1 MIPKEFFTVQ
11 SMLTLTG
18 AAGMTLVI
26 SNGIQQAFSKNPRWL
41 ALIIAQILSI
51 MGTYISHKPDAD
63 WTDYFVAVVN
73 GFLIFV
79 TAAGG
84 THIGGGGGAQGQPRG
99 PQNLTKRGKRA
110 FFTPWF

>member
-26 SNGIQQAFSKNPRWL
+26 ANGVQLAFNTNPRWL
-41 ALIIAQILSI
+41 ALVIAEVLSL
-51 MGTYISHKPDAD
+51 MGTYISHKPEAD

-84 THIGGGGGAQGQPRG
+84 THVAGGQGPQAQPRG
-99 PQNLTKRGKRA
+99 SQNVTPNPKRS
-110 FFTPWF
+110 FFSPWF

>member
-1 MIPKEFFTVQ
+1 
-11 SMLTLTG
+11 MLTLTG

-26 SNGIQQAFSKNPRWL
+26 ANGVQAAFDKNPRWL
-41 ALIIAQILSI
+41 GLLIAEILSI
-51 MGTYISHKPDAD
+51 TGTYISHKPDVD

-84 THIGGGGGAQGQPRG
+84 THAAGGQGQPAQPRG
-99 PQNLTKRGKRA
+99 TQNVGKPQKRS